1 MARQGIS
8 TGSVPNDGTGD
19 TLLDGAVK
27 INDNF
32 VEVYDIIGDGTN
44 TYVGIV
50 TQITAGTNVSI
61 STAYGSVEIGV
72 TGISTGN
79 IKSDTITAGVATIT
93 TLEATT
99 FKGSG
104 NAAGGTDNT
113 FLDYTGTT
121 KTDGSLYGGTD
132 APTNTTR
139 LNYDGAFH
147 ATNVHG
153 SHYGDGSN
161 LNNLDAADLASGT
174 VPDARFPSE
183 LPAVSGTELT
193 GIVTSI
199 TAGSNITIS
208 GSTGNVT
215 INATGGGGGSGS
227 GIDVGY
233 ASTDGG
239 TPVVVGTAITQ
250 VNFVGSGYTVT
261 VSGSTATVRNLKMD
275 LKKINFTSP
284 GYATTSNEGTQITYA
299 ATVNDANAVF
309 AIEDTGGLN
318 SIGINYSSG
327 VMGGGQLD
335 DPGTYTVKLRAST
348 PFGMSDS
355 FPVTFTID
363 PFTLSMDTIFGDAE
377 SLLAFDD
384 DISGATYVSLATGG
398 VVVND
403 GANYVIDRDDSI
415 LSDATNHA
423 LYYDNNNNALIG
435 FRYSSG
441 GVLNGIGRWTSV
453 ASASDGTDVG
463 SGSMWTTTSS
473 VLASIGSTYN
483 SLRGPNLGI
492 GTAAGIGSTT
502 SGYQPVGQYNG
513 GFVSPAFYMRIQ
525 PNDSTLDNFGTRID
539 NADWSY
545 GFTLEDP
552 WLMGSPS
559 QLLCPESNADGW
571 YTNAYRRYRIGDSYF
586 NSYNYGEDTFQ
597 GNSSSGFKDAWDQQ
611 TSDENNIIAY
621 PGSTV
626 AVYFDDSANQVLLF
640 INGENV
646 HTGTSQYLYM
656 KSSGS
661 TSQPALSFGDT
672 SPQLF
677 SNIPNDDDEI
687 TGWPFRIRDLW
698 IANNAGIST
707 SDIVS
712 ISTFR
717 NRNLDDYSG
726 YSNIDTYIT
735 LTSSDI
741 TAVKGNVSIA
751 RSAIS
756 FT

>member
-8 TGSVPNDGTGD
+8 TGTVPNDGTGD

-61 STAYGSVEIGV
+61 STAYGSVEINASGM
-72 TGISTGN
+72 TTAN
-79 IKSDTITAGVATIT
+79 IKSDTIQAGVATIT
-93 TLEATT
+93 TLEATSFT
-99 FKGSG
+99 GSG

-139 LNYDGAFH
+139 LNFDGNLH
-147 ATNVHG
+147 ATSLYG

-174 VPDARFPSE
+174 IPDARFPAT
-183 LPAVSGTELT
+183 LPASSGVELT

-215 INATGGGGGSGS
+215 INATGGGGGGGS

-233 ASTDGG
+233 ASTDGD

-284 GYATTSNEGTQITYA
+284 GYATTSNEGTQISYT

-309 AIEDTGGLN
+309 AIEDDGGMN
-318 SIGINYSSG
+318 GIGINYSSG
-327 VMGGGQLD
+327 VMGGGQLA

-363 PFTLSMDTIFGDAE
+363 AFTLSMDTVFGDAE

-384 DISGATYVSLATGG
+384 DVTDATYVSLSTGG

-415 LSDATNHA
+415 LPDATKHA
-423 LYYDNNNNALIG
+423 LYYDNTNNALIG

-441 GVLNGIGRWTSV
+441 GALNGIGRWTSV
-453 ASASDGTDVG
+453 TSASDGTDVG
-463 SGSMWTTTSS
+463 SGLMWSTDAG

-513 GFVSPAFYMRIQ
+513 GFVGPAFYMRIQ

-539 NADWSY
+539 AHDWSY

-552 WLMGSPS
+552 WLMGTTG
-559 QLLCPESNADGW
+559 QLLAPETSADGW
-571 YTNAYRRYRIGDSYF
+571 YTNAYNRYRIGTSYF
-586 NSYNYGEDTFQ
+586 NAYNYGDTTFQ
-597 GNSSSGFKDAWDQQ
+597 GNSSSGFQAGWDNQ
-611 TSDENNIIAY
+611 TSDENNVIAY
-621 PGSTV
+621 PGSTI
-626 AVYFDDSANQVLLF
+626 AVYFDQSENDFYLF
-640 INGENV
+640 INGELV
-646 HTGTSQYLYM
+646 HTGTSQYVYM

-672 SPQLF
+672 SPSLF
-677 SNIPNDDDEI
+677 GSIPNDENDL

-707 SDIVS
+707 TDVVS

-717 NRNLDDYSG
+717 NRNLDEYSG

-756 FT
+756 FS

>member
-8 TGSVPNDGTGD
+8 TGTVPNDGTGD
-19 TLLDGAVK
+19 TLLEGAVK

-32 VEVYDIIGDGTN
+32 DEVYGIIGDGTN

-275 LKKINFTSP
+275 LKKINFTSA
-284 GYATTSNEGTQITYA
+284 GYA
-299 ATVNDANAVF
+299 AT
-309 AIEDTGGLN
+309 
-318 SIGINYSSG
+318 SICWFSD
-327 VMGGGQLD
+327 VH
-335 DPGTYTVKLRAST
+335 TAATVKQCKC
-348 PFGMSDS
+348 
-355 FPVTFTID
+355 
-363 PFTLSMDTIFGDAE
+363 TL
-377 SLLAFDD
+377 
-384 DISGATYVSLATGG
+384 V
-398 VVVND
+398 
-403 GANYVIDRDDSI
+403 R
-415 LSDATNHA
+415 H
-423 LYYDNNNNALIG
+423 
-435 FRYSSG
+435 
-441 GVLNGIGRWTSV
+441 
-453 ASASDGTDVG
+453 
-463 SGSMWTTTSS
+463 
-473 VLASIGSTYN
+473 
-483 SLRGPNLGI
+483 
-492 GTAAGIGSTT
+492 
-502 SGYQPVGQYNG
+502 
-513 GFVSPAFYMRIQ
+513 
-525 PNDSTLDNFGTRID
+525 
-539 NADWSY
+539 
-545 GFTLEDP
+545 
-552 WLMGSPS
+552 
-559 QLLCPESNADGW
+559 
-571 YTNAYRRYRIGDSYF
+571 
-586 NSYNYGEDTFQ
+586 
-597 GNSSSGFKDAWDQQ
+597 
-611 TSDENNIIAY
+611 
-621 PGSTV
+621 
-626 AVYFDDSANQVLLF
+626 
-640 INGENV
+640 
-646 HTGTSQYLYM
+646 
-656 KSSGS
+656 
-661 TSQPALSFGDT
+661 
-672 SPQLF
+672 
-677 SNIPNDDDEI
+677 
-687 TGWPFRIRDLW
+687 
-698 IANNAGIST
+698 
-707 SDIVS
+707 
-712 ISTFR
+712 
-717 NRNLDDYSG
+717 
-726 YSNIDTYIT
+726 
-735 LTSSDI
+735 
-741 TAVKGNVSIA
+741 
-751 RSAIS
+751 
-756 FT
+756 